1 MKREIRTFGMTGI
14 EIRKAGDKNMLAG
27 HAALYDSMSRD
38 LGGFFETIKPG
49 AFARAIREKQDVKAL
64 WNHDSGVVL
73 GRTTS
78 GTLRIAEDARGLAI
92 EIDLPNTTAAA
103 DLRELIERGDVDQ
116 MSFAFIT
123 RRDDWSERMV
133 DNLMSVVRELQ
144 DVDLY
149 DVSPVTFPAY
159 EETDIAV
166 RSFEQKRKRDQDDVA
181 RRHKNL
187 IRKINLVKIIENA

>member
-38 LGGFFETIKPG
+38 LGGFFETIRPG
-49 AFARAIREKQDVKAL
+49 AFKRAIAEKQDVKAL

-78 GTLRIAEDARGLAI
+78 GTLRIAEDERGLAI
-92 EIDLPNTTAAA
+92 EIDLPNTNAAA

-123 RRDDWSERMV
+123 RRDDWSERIV
-133 DNLMSVVRELQ
+133 NNLLSVVRELQ

>member
-14 EIRKAGDKNMLAG
+14 EIRKTGDKNMLAG

-38 LGGFFETIKPG
+38 LGGFKETIKPG
-49 AFARAIREKQDVKAL
+49 AFRRAIEEKQDVKAL

-78 GTLRIAEDARGLAI
+78 GTLRIAEDDKGLAI

-103 DLRELIERGDVDQ
+103 DLRELISRGDVDQ

-123 RRDDWSERMV
+123 RLDDWTERIV
-133 DNLMSVVRELQ
+133 DNCRCVVRELQ
-144 DVDLY
+144 DVDLF

-166 RSFEQKRKRDQDDVA
+166 RSYEKKRQRDQDDVSK
-181 RRHKNL
+181 RHQNL

>member
-38 LGGFFETIKPG
+38 LGGFKEVIKPG
-49 AFARAIREKQDVKAL
+49 AFRRAIEEKQDVKAL

-78 GTLRIAEDARGLAI
+78 GTLRIAEDDKGLAI

-103 DLRELIERGDVDQ
+103 DLRELIARGDVDQ

-123 RRDDWSERMV
+123 RLDEWTERIV
-133 DNLMSVVRELQ
+133 DGRMSVVRELQ

-166 RSFEQKRKRDQDDVA
+166 RAFEQKRKRDQDDVSK
-181 RRHKNL
+181 RHQNL

>member
-1 MKREIRTFGMTGI
+1 MKREIRTFGVTGI
-14 EIRKAGDKNMLAG
+14 EIRKAGDKNMLVG

-38 LGGFFETIKPG
+38 LGGFKETIKPG
-49 AFARAIREKQDVKAL
+49 AFRRAIDEKQDVKAL

-78 GTLRIAEDARGLAI
+78 GTLRIAEDDKGLAI

-103 DLRELIERGDVDQ
+103 DLRELIARGDVDQ

-123 RRDDWSERMV
+123 RLDEWTERIV
-133 DNLMSVVRELQ
+133 DGRMSVVRELQ

-159 EETDIAV
+159 DETDIAV
-166 RSFEQKRKRDQDDVA
+166 RAFEQKCKRDQDDVS
-181 RRHKNL
+181 RRHQNL

>member
-38 LGGFFETIKPG
+38 LGGFKETIKPG
-49 AFARAIREKQDVKAL
+49 AFRRAIEEKQDVKAL

-78 GTLRIAEDARGLAI
+78 GTLRIAEDDKGLAI

-103 DLRELIERGDVDQ
+103 DLRELIARGDVDQ

-123 RRDDWSERMV
+123 RLDEWTERIV
-133 DNLMSVVRELQ
+133 DGRMSVVRELQ

-166 RSFEQKRKRDQDDVA
+166 RAYEQKRKRDQDDVSK
-181 RRHKNL
+181 RHQNL